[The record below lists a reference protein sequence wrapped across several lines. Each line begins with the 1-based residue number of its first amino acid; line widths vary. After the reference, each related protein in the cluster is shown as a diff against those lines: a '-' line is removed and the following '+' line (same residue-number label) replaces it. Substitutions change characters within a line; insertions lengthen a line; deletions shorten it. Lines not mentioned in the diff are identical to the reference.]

1 MQTLPKFDETIDHIM
16 SAFPMLAK
24 EQYIKRHECTTT
36 LQHMQ
41 VNRGTV
47 G

>member
-1 MQTLPKFDETIDHIM
+1 MQTLPKFDETIDHII
-16 SAFPMLAK
+16 STFPILAK

-41 VNRGTV
+41 GSKGTV